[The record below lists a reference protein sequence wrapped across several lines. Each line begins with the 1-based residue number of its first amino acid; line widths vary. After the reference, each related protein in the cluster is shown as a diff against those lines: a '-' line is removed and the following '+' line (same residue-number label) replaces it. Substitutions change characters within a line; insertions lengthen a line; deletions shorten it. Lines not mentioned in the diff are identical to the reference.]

1 MRNIFKIKQFKKKKI
16 LKNLKSNF
24 GVGQKVFLS
33 LLKKFGINKIGR
45 NTIKTDILNLMDK
58 IIFKLTLGKNLIN
71 KLVLNRKYTVNV
83 IKNYKGLR
91 HMNRYPARGQR
102 TRTNSNTRKKFK
114 DIKQYLT

>member
-1 MRNIFKIKQFKKKKI
+1 MRNIFKIKLLKKKN

-24 GVGQKVFLS
+24 VVGQKVFLS
-33 LLKKFGINKIGR
+33 LLKKFGINRKGR
-45 NTIKTDILNLMDK
+45 NIIKTHLLSLMDK
-58 IIFKLTLGKNLIN
+58 IVFKLTLGKNLIS

-114 DIKQYLT
+114 DIRQYLT

>member
-1 MRNIFKIKQFKKKKI
+1 MRNILKIKLLKKKF

-33 LLKKFGINKIGR
+33 LLKKFGVNRKGR
-45 NTIKTDILNLMDK
+45 NIIKTHILNLMDK
-58 IIFKLTLGKNLIN
+58 IVFKLTLGKNLIN
-71 KLVLNRKYTVNV
+71 KLALNRKYTVNIV
-83 IKNYKGLR
+83 KNYKGLR

-114 DIKQYLT
+114 DIRQYLT